1 LALLL
6 NIFVLIMKLIKIV
19 FFLSLLLSSFYVKA
33 NYGCNIGN
41 YIYPNATG
49 GHNNSGDPL
58 YYNSDPITIRW
69 WDQDPNCGIR
79 DNKIY
84 ARTNGDD
91 NCEVNGSNWGVVYY
105 FNPADNNCIPLPID
119 DYVWVLVFL
128 VGGVGALA
136 IRKRVSSGFQVV
148 S

>member
-1 LALLL
+1 MTFTKI
-6 NIFVLIMKLIKIV
+6 IFIAC
-19 FFLSLLLSSFYVKA
+19 LLLSALCARA

-49 GHNNSGDPL
+49 GKNSTGDPM
-58 YYNSDPITIRW
+58 YYNTNPITIRW

-91 NCEVNGSNWGVVYY
+91 NCEVSGKNWGVVYY
-105 FNPADNNCIPLPID
+105 YNPADNNCVPLPLD
-119 DYVWVLVFL
+119 DYVWVMMLGI
-128 VGGVGALA
+128 GGFCFWLLRKKIGFYYLA
-136 IRKRVSSGFQVV
+136 K
-148 S
+148 